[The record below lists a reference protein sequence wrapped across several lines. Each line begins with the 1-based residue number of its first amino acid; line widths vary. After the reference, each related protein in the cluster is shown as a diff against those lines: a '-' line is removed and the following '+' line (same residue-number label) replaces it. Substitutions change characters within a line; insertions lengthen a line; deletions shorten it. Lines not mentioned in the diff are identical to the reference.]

1 MSTEPSQEYQEG
13 LWWEF
18 LTSLEHAKAR
28 AYESPYGLR
37 SVEDIATDPHRLAVS
52 KEVDRSRAFLRA
64 SLKGLRENHRKLR
77 EAVDSYDEAQDS

>member
-1 MSTEPSQEYQEG
+1 MSIEPSQQHQEG

-18 LTSLEHAKAR
+18 LSSLEEAKDR

-37 SVEDIATDPHRLAVS
+37 NVEDIATDPHRLAVS

-64 SLKGLRENHRKLR
+64 SLKGLRENRARLR

>member
-1 MSTEPSQEYQEG
+1 MSTDPSRQHQEG
-13 LWWEF
+13 LWWDF
-18 LTSLEHAKAR
+18 LSGLEEATDR

-52 KEVDRSRAFLRA
+52 EEVDRSKAFLRA
-64 SLKGLRENHRKLR
+64 SLKGLREHKARLR